1 MVHGRPGAVCL
12 VSEPLAILDGVASFQ
27 DGEAEAPDLVKEGD
41 AVRRGLAGG
50 HLGVEQDLAGLG
62 AVLEL
67 LAGLHLGWAQGV
79 VVVVLYDLHFEN
91 YLF

>member
-1 MVHGRPGAVCL
+1 MA
-12 VSEPLAILDGVASFQ
+12 EPLGILDGEPSLQ
-27 DGEAEAPDLVKEGD
+27 DGDAEAPDLVKEGD

-50 HLGVEQDLAGLG
+50 HLGVEQDLAVLG
-62 AVLEL
+62 AGLEL

-79 VVVVLYDLHFEN
+79 VVVVLYDFHCDN